1 VHGQKKSEENGVSL
15 TKNTMSLVLE
25 NVAKNFGEVQALKG
39 VSLTLKK
46 GEVVGLLG
54 PNGAGKSTLMKILT
68 GYYTQW
74 EGKVDFFEKDLKTEL
89 RAIQKQ
95 VGYLTENNPL
105 YPEMYVKEYLQ
116 YVADLYRL
124 KNPPIDQ
131 LMEQTGLLDH
141 QKKKIQTLSK
151 GYKQRVGLAAAL
163 LHDPKLVILDEP
175 TTGLDPNQL
184 VEIRKLIRSLGK
196 DKTVLLSTHILQE
209 VDALC
214 DRVLIIHKGEIVLD
228 QALEVLRKDQK
239 QIIEVSFDY
248 RVETEAL
255 ARIPK
260 VEKVK
265 NTHDFDYEI
274 HIKGS
279 EDLRPVVFDF
289 AHDNGLKILK
299 LQLKNESLEQLFNSL
314 TS

>member
-1 VHGQKKSEENGVSL
+1 
-15 TKNTMSLVLE
+15 MSLVLE

>member
-1 VHGQKKSEENGVSL
+1 
-15 TKNTMSLVLE
+15 MSLVLE

-74 EGKVDFFEKDLKTEL
+74 EGKVDFFEKNLKTEL

-196 DKTVLLSTHILQE
+196 DKTVLLSTHILHE

-255 ARIPK
+255 ASIPK

>member
-1 VHGQKKSEENGVSL
+1 
-15 TKNTMSLVLE
+15 MSLVLE

-74 EGKVDFFEKDLKTEL
+74 EGKVDFFEKNLKTEL

-265 NTHDFDYEI
+265 NIHDFDYEI

>member
-1 VHGQKKSEENGVSL
+1 
-15 TKNTMSLVLE
+15 MSLVLE

-39 VSLTLKK
+39 VSLSLKK

-131 LMEQTGLLDH
+131 LMKQTGLLDH